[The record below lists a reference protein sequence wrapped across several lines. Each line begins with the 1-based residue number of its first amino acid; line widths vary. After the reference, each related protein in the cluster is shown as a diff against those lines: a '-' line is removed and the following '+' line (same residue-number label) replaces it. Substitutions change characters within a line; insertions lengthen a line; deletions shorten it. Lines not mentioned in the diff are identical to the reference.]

1 MKFAKLVELILIAKL
16 VKTIL
21 QFVNVNKIMSEIPFK
36 DVDVNVNLQETA
48 LNLKN
53 ASNSNV
59 YLFAEKEV
67 TYFFFIIYLI
77 WIELLTS
84 LHNKLHLKV
93 LSHF

>member
-1 MKFAKLVELILIAKL
+1 M
-16 VKTIL
+16 IL
-21 QFVNVNKIMSEIPFK
+21 QFANVYEIMLETHCK
-36 DVDVNVNLQETA
+36 VVDENVNLQETA

-77 WIELLTS
+77 WIELGY
-84 LHNKLHLKV
+84 KIIV
-93 LSHF
+93 W